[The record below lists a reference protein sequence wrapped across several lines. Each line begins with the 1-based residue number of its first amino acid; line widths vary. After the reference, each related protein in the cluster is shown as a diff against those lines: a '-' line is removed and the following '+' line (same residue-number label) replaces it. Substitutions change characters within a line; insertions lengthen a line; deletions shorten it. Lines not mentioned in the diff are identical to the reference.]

1 MKTTLSRFIETA
13 FNLFDVTGDGHI
25 NAKVFILMMMMK
37 IMVVKMM
44 VVKVLLMKILFLGVC
59 LCEQQAT
66 TVMIMT
72 MMMMM
77 IMMLKVLLI
86 KILYLGVCLCEQQAG
101 RQGLK
106 PKYNNLISLTK
117 PNQEKQNKTKIIQ
130 EKRNQ
135 TKQKE
140 NKPNKTKLNK
150 PIYKP
155 ILCDRACLVLNLV

>member
-25 NAKVFILMMMMK
+25 NAKVFILMMVMK
-37 IMVVKMM
+37 MMVVKMM

-59 LCEQQAT
+59 LCEQQA
-66 TVMIMT
+66 
-72 MMMMM
+72 
-77 IMMLKVLLI
+77 
-86 KILYLGVCLCEQQAG
+86 G

-106 PKYNNLISLTK
+106 PKYNNLISLNQTK
-117 PNQEKQNKTKIIQ
+117 PRKQNKTKIIQ

-135 TKQKE
+135 TKQEE
-140 NKPNKTKLNK
+140 NKQNKTKLNK
-150 PIYKP
+150 TIYKP